1 MLRNVLQHAKVRYQ
15 ICNFAILKK
24 KNALLKLNFFVSFYN
39 KVKNFLNYIEFSSK
53 LEIIFI

>member
-1 MLRNVLQHAKVRYQ
+1 MLRNVLQHAEIRYQ

-24 KNALLKLNFFVSFYN
+24 YALLKLNFLVNFYN
-39 KVKNFLNYIEFSSK
+39 RVKNFLNYVEYPSK

>member
-1 MLRNVLQHAKVRYQ
+1 MLRNVLRHVEVRYQ

-24 KNALLKLNFFVSFYN
+24 KKALLKLNFFVSFYN
-39 KVKNFLNYIEFSSK
+39 KVKNFLNYVEFPSK

>member
-24 KNALLKLNFFVSFYN
+24 NALLKLNFFVNFYN
-39 KVKNFLNYIEFSSK
+39 RVKNFLNYVEFPSK
-53 LEIIFI
+53 LHIIFI